1 MIRTIEALSQIKQF
15 LNFVIPVNPKMS
27 KMKVLVCDADAVLLS
42 AIEFRLRKY
51 GFDMVQTTLK
61 EIPKMA
67 ASHQPDLIIIDTEN
81 TPAASVAFL
90 QSLKKDQPELPVIMI
105 SPLEDEEELWKAMQY
120 GADDF
125 VTKPFKLIE
134 LVLRVR
140 KLLNRP
146 ESSDGTFRINI

>member
-1 MIRTIEALSQIKQF
+1 
-15 LNFVIPVNPKMS
+15 
-27 KMKVLVCDADAVLLS
+27 MKVLVCDAEAVLLS

-51 GFDMVQTTLK
+51 GFEMVQASLK
-61 EIPKMA
+61 DVPEMMQQ
-67 ASHQPDLIIIDTEN
+67 HQPDLLIIDTEQ

-90 QSLKKDQPELPVIMI
+90 QSLKKDQPNLPIIMV
-105 SPLEDEEELWKAMQY
+105 SPLEDEEELWQAMQY

-140 KLLNRP
+140 KLLNLP
-146 ESSDGTFRINI
+146 QKEPDGSTLRINM

>member
-1 MIRTIEALSQIKQF
+1 
-15 LNFVIPVNPKMS
+15 
-27 KMKVLVCDADAVLLS
+27 MKVLVCDAEAVLLS

-51 GFDMVQTTLK
+51 GFEMVQASLK
-61 EIPKMA
+61 DVPEAMQQ
-67 ASHQPDLIIIDTEN
+67 HQPDLLIIDTEQ
-81 TPAASVAFL
+81 TPAESVAFL
-90 QSLKKDQPELPVIMI
+90 QSLKKDQPKLPVIMV

-140 KLLNRP
+140 KLLNLP
-146 ESSDGTFRINI
+146 ERDTDGSTLRINM